1 MRIAL
6 CQIPVSADP
15 VVNLS
20 RARDALLE
28 AAADGAELAVFPEAT
43 MVRFGADLRAAAEP
57 LDGPFCAGLAA
68 ACASAGV
75 AAVAGVFEPSADG
88 RVHNTAVAFSAAA
101 LVSPALAI
109 AQTSPDQPLPNE
121 TIKGTIVSWT
131 SDETLWLSDDR
142 GYNDAVSVGEQT
154 AIAPGRSALV
164 PGARVTIR
172 GYNGGRWFD
181 ALQINVT
188 GAGTAVAPYLA
199 YPYAYGYP
207 YAYAYAYPYAY
218 GYPYGYWYGPAFS
231 VNLGFRFGGG
241 WGGGWGGRGGW
252 RR

>member
-1 MRIAL
+1 MR
-6 CQIPVSADP
+6 ST
-15 VVNLS
+15 
-20 RARDALLE
+20 LL
-28 AAADGAELAVFPEAT
+28 
-43 MVRFGADLRAAAEP
+43 RP
-57 LDGPFCAGLAA
+57 LTF
-68 ACASAGV
+68 
-75 AAVAGVFEPSADG
+75 AVAC
-88 RVHNTAVAFSAAA
+88 TAAA

-188 GAGTAVAPYLA
+188 GAGTAVAPAQAPPAASQLASDPPPAYAPYPA

-207 YAYAYAYPYAY
+207 YAYAYPYAY

>member
-1 MRIAL
+1 MR
-6 CQIPVSADP
+6 ST
-15 VVNLS
+15 
-20 RARDALLE
+20 LL
-28 AAADGAELAVFPEAT
+28 
-43 MVRFGADLRAAAEP
+43 RP
-57 LDGPFCAGLAA
+57 LTF
-68 ACASAGV
+68 
-75 AAVAGVFEPSADG
+75 
-88 RVHNTAVAFSAAA
+88 AVAFSAAA

-188 GAGTAVAPYLA
+188 GAGTAVAPAQAPPAASQLASDPPPAYAPYPA